1 MKYLAILLIIL
12 ISIAVWGCFY
22 YEEKLFS
29 KKQGLENIKSVGSE
43 NSFIACTLTNS
54 ELVERKKTLLPAIRP
69 FIKDIKELENGYLF
83 QFPND
88 DDLLPKLLEFI
99 DLDGRCCSFL
109 EFNLKV
115 EANKGPVW
123 LQLTGQKGTKE
134 FIKENFMS
142 N

>member
-1 MKYLAILLIIL
+1 MKYLALLLIIL
-12 ISIAVWGCFY
+12 TGVALLGFFY
-22 YEEKLFS
+22 FEKKRS
-29 KKQGLENIKSVGSE
+29 RQQGTENVKSVAVE
-43 NSFIACTLTNS
+43 NSFIACTLTNF

-69 FIKDIKELENGYLF
+69 FIEDTQELENGYVF

-88 DDLLPKLLEFI
+88 DDLLPKLLEVI
-99 DLDGRCCSFL
+99 ALESRCCSFL
-109 EFNLKV
+109 EFHLKV

-142 N
+142 

>member
-12 ISIAVWGCFY
+12 ISIAVWGFFY

>member
-12 ISIAVWGCFY
+12 ISIAVWGFFY

-43 NSFIACTLTNS
+43 NSFIACNLTNY

-115 EANKGPVW
+115 EANNGPIW
-123 LQLTGQKGTKE
+123 LQLTGQKGAKE
-134 FIKENFMS
+134 FIRENFMT